1 MWSYL
6 MIKVLIVDD
15 SALIRTLLSEI
26 IRQEPEFVLVGAASD
41 AYAAR
46 DLVNQYG
53 PDVITLDV
61 EMPKVDGLTF
71 LEKLMK
77 ARPTAVVMISSLT
90 EHGAEVTIRAL
101 ELGAVDFLAKPKL
114 DIARGI
120 EEYRA
125 DIVNKIKAA
134 AQVKIT
140 KLSPRPSKAT
150 ANLRFKT
157 TEKIIAI
164 GASTGGTEAI
174 SAVLTQM
181 PVDSPGIV
189 ITQHMPPGFTT
200 SFAKRLDSKC
210 RIQVS
215 EAQGGERI
223 VPGHA
228 YLSPGDK
235 HLKVIRSGAD
245 YRIELDDGPRVSG
258 HKPSVDVMFQ
268 SVAEAAATNAIGVIL
283 TGMGKDGAF
292 GIRCIAEH
300 GGYTFAQDEASSL
313 IFGMPNEAIKTGCVK
328 KIVALDE
335 MSQRLIELLNL
346 MGKDYRI

>member
-1 MWSYL
+1 

-15 SALIRTLLSEI
+15 SALIRSLLSEI
-26 IRQEPEFVLVGAASD
+26 IRQEADFVLVGAASN

-46 DLVNQYG
+46 DLVNQFS

-77 ARPTAVVMISSLT
+77 ARPTPVVMISSLT
-90 EHGAEVTIRAL
+90 EQGADVTLRAL

-120 EEYRA
+120 EQYRQ

-134 AQVKIT
+134 AQVKLA
-140 KLSPRPSKAT
+140 KFSKSPSKPT
-150 ANLRFKT
+150 AQLRFKT

-174 SAVLTQM
+174 SAVLTEM

-189 ITQHMPPGFTT
+189 ITQHMPPGFTS
-200 SFAKRLDSKC
+200 SFAKRLDTKC
-210 RIQVS
+210 RIRVL

-228 YLSPGDK
+228 YLSPGDQ
-235 HLKVIRSGAD
+235 HLKVVRSGAD

-268 SVAEAAATNAIGVIL
+268 SVAESVASNAIAVIL

-292 GIRCIAEH
+292 GIRSIAEQ
-300 GGYTFAQDEASSL
+300 GGFTIAQDEASSL
-313 IFGMPNEAIKTGCVK
+313 IFGMPQEAIKTGCVK
-328 KIVALDE
+328 KICALNE
-335 MSQRLIELLNL
+335 ISFRLIELLNL
-346 MGKDYRI
+346 MGQEYRI

>member
-1 MWSYL
+1 

-15 SALIRTLLSEI
+15 SALIRSLLSEI
-26 IRQEPEFVLVGAASD
+26 VRQEADFVLVGAASN

-46 DLVNQYG
+46 DLVNQFS

-77 ARPTAVVMISSLT
+77 ARPTPVVMISSLT
-90 EHGAEVTIRAL
+90 EQGADVTLRAL

-120 EEYRA
+120 EQYRQ

-134 AQVKIT
+134 AQVNLAKFA
-140 KLSPRPSKAT
+140 KGPSKPT
-150 ANLRFKT
+150 AHLRFKT

-174 SAVLTQM
+174 SAVLTEM

-200 SFAKRLDSKC
+200 SFAKRLDTKC
-210 RIQVS
+210 RIRVL

-228 YLSPGDK
+228 YLSPGDQ
-235 HLKVIRSGAD
+235 HLKVVRSGAD
-245 YRIELDDGPRVSG
+245 YLIKLDDGPRVSG

-268 SVAEAAATNAIGVIL
+268 SVAESVASNAIAVIL

-292 GIRCIAEH
+292 GIRCIAEQ
-300 GGYTFAQDEASSL
+300 GGFTIAQDEASSL
-313 IFGMPNEAIKTGCVK
+313 IFGMPQEAIKTGCVK
-328 KIVALDE
+328 KICPLDE
-335 MSQRLIELLNL
+335 ISYRLIELLNL
-346 MGKDYRI
+346 MGQAYRI

>member
-1 MWSYL
+1 
-6 MIKVLIVDD
+6 MIKVLVVDD
-15 SALIRTLLSEI
+15 SALIRSLLSEI
-26 IRQEPEFVLVGAASD
+26 IRSEPEFVLVGAASD

-46 DLVNQYG
+46 DMVNQYR

-90 EHGAEVTIRAL
+90 EQGADVTLKAL
-101 ELGAVDFLAKPKL
+101 ELGAVDYLAKPKI

-120 EEYRA
+120 EDYRLEII
-125 DIVNKIKAA
+125 DKIKTA
-134 AQVKIT
+134 AQAKISRDVHNQPKKT
-140 KLSPRPSKAT
+140 TR
-150 ANLRFKT
+150 LRFKT

-174 SAVLTQM
+174 KAVLTDM

-200 SFAKRLDSKC
+200 SFAKRLDSLC
-210 RIQVS
+210 RITVL

-228 YLSPGDK
+228 YLAPGDK
-235 HLKVIRSGAD
+235 HLTVVRSGAD
-245 YRIELDDGPRVSG
+245 YRIQLTDGPRVSG
-258 HKPSVDVMFQ
+258 HKPSVDVMFE
-268 SVAEAAATNAIGVIL
+268 SVAEAVASNALAVIL
-283 TGMGKDGAF
+283 TGMGKDGAL
-292 GIRCIAEH
+292 GIRCIAEQ
-300 GGYTFAQDEASSL
+300 GGFTMAQDEASSL
-313 IFGMPNEAIKTGCVK
+313 IFGMPQEAIKTGCVK
-328 KIVALDE
+328 QIVALNE
-335 MSQRLIELLNL
+335 VSYRLIEVLNA
-346 MGKDYRI
+346 MGQDYRI

>member
-1 MWSYL
+1 

-15 SALIRTLLSEI
+15 SALIRSLLSEI
-26 IRQEPEFVLVGAASD
+26 IRSEPEFLLVGAASD

-46 DLVNQYG
+46 ELVNQHR

-90 EHGAEVTIRAL
+90 EQGADVTLRAL
-101 ELGAVDFLAKPKL
+101 ELGAVDYLAKPKI

-120 EEYRA
+120 EEYRLEIIA
-125 DIVNKIKAA
+125 KVKAA
-134 AQVKIT
+134 AQAKISRT
-140 KLSPRPSKAT
+140 EPCQPKKTDS
-150 ANLRFKT
+150 LRFKT
-157 TEKIIAI
+157 TEKVIAI

-174 SAVLTQM
+174 KAVLTQL

-200 SFAKRLDSKC
+200 SFAKRLDSMC
-210 RIQVS
+210 RINVI

-223 VPGHA
+223 MPGYA
-228 YLSPGDK
+228 YLAPGDK
-235 HLKVIRSGAD
+235 HLTVVRSGAD
-245 YRIELDDGPRVSG
+245 YRIQLTDGPRVSG

-268 SVAEAAATNAIGVIL
+268 SVAEAVASNALAVIL
-283 TGMGKDGAF
+283 TGMGKDGAL
-292 GIRCIAEH
+292 GIRSIAEH
-300 GGYTFAQDEASSL
+300 GGFTMAQDEASSL
-313 IFGMPNEAIKTGCVK
+313 IFGMPQEAIKTGCVK
-328 KIVALDE
+328 QIVSLD
-335 MSQRLIELLNL
+335 SISKRLIEVLNQL
-346 MGKDYRI
+346 GKDYRI

>member
-1 MWSYL
+1 

-15 SALIRTLLSEI
+15 SALIRSLLSEI
-26 IRQEPEFVLVGAASD
+26 IRSEPEFMLVGAASD

-46 DLVNQYG
+46 ELVNQYR

-90 EHGAEVTIRAL
+90 EQGADVTLRAL
-101 ELGAVDFLAKPKL
+101 ELGAVDYLAKPKI

-120 EEYRA
+120 EEYRLEIIA
-125 DIVNKIKAA
+125 KVKAA
-134 AQVKIT
+134 AQAKISRT
-140 KLSPRPSKAT
+140 EPCQPKKTDS
-150 ANLRFKT
+150 LRFKT
-157 TEKIIAI
+157 TEKVIAI

-174 SAVLTQM
+174 KAVLTQL

-200 SFAKRLDSKC
+200 SFAKRLDSMC
-210 RIQVS
+210 RINVI
-215 EAQGGERI
+215 EAKGGERI

-228 YLSPGDK
+228 YLAPGDK
-235 HLKVIRSGAD
+235 HLTVIRSGAD
-245 YRIELDDGPRVSG
+245 YKIVLTDGPRVSG

-268 SVAEAAATNAIGVIL
+268 SVAEAVASNALAVIL

-292 GIRCIAEH
+292 GIRCIAEQ
-300 GGYTFAQDEASSL
+300 GGFTMAQDEASSL
-313 IFGMPNEAIKTGCVK
+313 IFGMPQEAIKTGCVK
-328 KIVALDE
+328 QIVSLDE
-335 MSQRLIELLNL
+335 VSQKLIEVLNL
-346 MGKDYRI
+346 MGKEYRI

>member
-1 MWSYL
+1 

-15 SALIRTLLSEI
+15 SALIRSLLSEI
-26 IRQEPEFVLVGAASD
+26 IRSEPEFMLVGAASD

-46 DLVNQYG
+46 ELVNQHR

-90 EHGAEVTIRAL
+90 EQGADVTLRAL
-101 ELGAVDFLAKPKL
+101 ELGAVDYLAKPKI

-120 EEYRA
+120 EEYRLEIIA
-125 DIVNKIKAA
+125 KVKAA
-134 AQVKIT
+134 AQAKISRT
-140 KLSPRPSKAT
+140 EPCQPKKTDS
-150 ANLRFKT
+150 LRFKT
-157 TEKIIAI
+157 TEKVIAI

-174 SAVLTQM
+174 KAVLTQL

-200 SFAKRLDSKC
+200 SFAKRLDSMC
-210 RIQVS
+210 RINVI

-223 VPGHA
+223 MPGYA
-228 YLSPGDK
+228 YLAPGDK
-235 HLKVIRSGAD
+235 HLTVVRSGAD
-245 YRIELDDGPRVSG
+245 YRIQLTDGPRVSG

-268 SVAEAAATNAIGVIL
+268 SVAEAVASNALAVIL
-283 TGMGKDGAF
+283 TGMGKDGAL
-292 GIRCIAEH
+292 GIRSIAEH
-300 GGYTFAQDEASSL
+300 GGFTMAQDEASSL
-313 IFGMPNEAIKTGCVK
+313 IFGMPHEAIKTGCVK
-328 KIVALDE
+328 QIVSLD
-335 MSQRLIELLNL
+335 SISKRLIEVLNQL
-346 MGKDYRI
+346 GKDYRI